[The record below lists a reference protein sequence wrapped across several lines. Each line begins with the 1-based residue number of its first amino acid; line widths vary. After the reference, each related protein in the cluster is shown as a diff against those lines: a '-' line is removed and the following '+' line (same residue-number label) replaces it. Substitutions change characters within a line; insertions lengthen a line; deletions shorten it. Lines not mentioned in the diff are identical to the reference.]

1 MKTFQKIALVSAI
14 TTASFAAQAELKAM
28 DDALMGD
35 TTGQAGVTI
44 EIELGA
50 GGIDIGSVVYT
61 DEGTVTLENINV
73 GLTGTIT
80 QEIDVNAA
88 GDLVIQ
94 ASAPGS
100 VAITMGAGEFSA
112 LKLGGTNGSSEV
124 INNLDLAVTL
134 GSSTTTIMSLA
145 SGATAATGLGPLSA
159 AGVTDTTANTYSDDV
174 SSMAI
179 KMSTSLEITDMNV
192 GLFGYT
198 RAQGDILGDSV
209 ALGGNGDGTV
219 DAGLEQGTSDALT
232 TNSAI
237 AITGVTVESSAAGG
251 GAMALDQVIWA
262 KGGTA
267 AQGGGLYIQMG
278 AIDANIGIDGIA
290 IGGASI
296 GSVAINGL
304 SMAGMTQRIYGH

>member
-14 TTASFAAQAELKAM
+14 AAAPFAVQADLTPMTES
-28 DDALMGD
+28 LMGD

-44 EIELGA
+44 EIELGT

-73 GLTGTIT
+73 GLTGVIT
-80 QEIDVNAA
+80 QTIDVNAA
-88 GDLVIQ
+88 GDLEIV

-100 VAITMGAGEFSA
+100 VAVTVGGGEFSA
-112 LKLGGTNGSSEV
+112 LKLGGTNGDSEI
-124 INNLDLAVTL
+124 INNIDLAVTL
-134 GSSTTTIMSLA
+134 GASTTTIMSLGTAGVGGAA
-145 SGATAATGLGPLSA
+145 STGLGALGN
-159 AGVTDTTANTYSDDV
+159 AGVTDTTSNTYSTEV

-179 KMSTSLEITDMNV
+179 KTSTTVEVTGMNV
-192 GLFGYT
+192 GMFGYT
-198 RAQGDILGDSV
+198 RDQADALSIANGGAAGD
-209 ALGGNGDGTV
+209 A
-219 DAGLEQGTSDALT
+219 TSDVYVD
-232 TNSAI
+232 NSAI
-237 AITGVTVESSAAGG
+237 QISGVTIKNTAENIAAGG
-251 GAMALDQVIWA
+251 STQMSMDQVIWA

-278 AIDANIGIDGIA
+278 AIEADINVAGIA

-296 GSVAINGL
+296 GSVAVNGL

>member
-14 TTASFAAQAELKAM
+14 AAAPFAVQADLTPMTES
-28 DDALMGD
+28 LMGD

-44 EIELGA
+44 EIELGT

-73 GLTGTIT
+73 GLTGVIT
-80 QEIDVNAA
+80 QTIDVNAA
-88 GDLVIQ
+88 GDLEIV

-100 VAITMGAGEFSA
+100 VAVTVGGGEFSA
-112 LKLGGTNGSSEV
+112 LKLGGTNGDSEI
-124 INNLDLAVTL
+124 INNIDLAVTL
-134 GSSTTTIMSLA
+134 GASTTTIMSLGTAGVGGAA
-145 SGATAATGLGPLSA
+145 STGLGALGN
-159 AGVTDTTANTYSDDV
+159 AGVTDTTSNTYSTEV

-179 KMSTSLEITDMNV
+179 KTSTTVEVTDMNV
-192 GLFGYT
+192 GMFGYT
-198 RAQGDILGDSV
+198 RDQADALSIANGGAAGD
-209 ALGGNGDGTV
+209 A
-219 DAGLEQGTSDALT
+219 TSDVYVD
-232 TNSAI
+232 NSAI
-237 AITGVTVESSAAGG
+237 SLSNVTVSGSGG
-251 GAMALDQVIWA
+251 GAMTLDQVIWA

-278 AIDANIGIDGIA
+278 ALDADINIGGIA

-296 GSVAINGL
+296 GSVAVNGL